1 MSVRY
6 ATETF
11 LENVVLEIRDIPST
25 EELKRTVTGPAL
37 VVKESPKETVSPQE
51 VEDLSDLPERWE

>member
-25 EELKRTVTGPAL
+25 EELTRPVTGPAL